1 MRTTSTTTLT
11 FTPLDAPFGAEVRGL
26 TWDEP
31 SSETVGTITRWL
43 RSKLL
48 LVFRGQDSPT
58 REQLDGFFSH
68 FGRLQLH
75 TYDGAFHYGT
85 FTDAATEFVQRRDDT
100 NYVVNVEQGAEELPW
115 HNDQSHRPQLKV
127 LSVLEALEVED
138 DATPTEFRDMYV
150 AYEMLPV
157 DLRARLAH
165 KQGVF
170 FNPRQ
175 PPPSEQPRL
184 ADAMHLV
191 FTPHPHSGRVA
202 LYVNGYTQRIAGFD
216 LVESIRLLT
225 LLERHAA
232 QHAPRYV
239 HAWRTGDLVVWDN
252 VGLQHRRPR
261 VAAGERRTLRQY
273 EGVAE

>member
-1 MRTTSTTTLT
+1 MTTTDTTTLT
-11 FTPLDAPFGAEVRGL
+11 FTALDAPFGAEVRGL
-26 TWDEP
+26 TWDDP
-31 SSETVGTITRWL
+31 SPDTVAAITRWL

-48 LVFRGQDSPT
+48 LVLRGQESPT
-58 REQLDGFFSH
+58 REQLDGFFRH
-68 FGRLQLH
+68 FGRLQLD

-85 FTDAATEFVQRRDDT
+85 FSDASTEFVQRRENT
-100 NYVVNVEQGAEELPW
+100 NYVVNVEYGAEELPW

-127 LSVLEALEVED
+127 ISVLEALEVEES
-138 DATPTEFRDMYV
+138 ATPTEFRDMYV
-150 AYEMLPV
+150 AYELLPIE
-157 DLRARLAH
+157 LRARLAT

-202 LYVNGYTQRIAGFD
+202 LYVNGYTQRIAGLD
-216 LVESIRLLT
+216 LDDSDRLLAE
-225 LLERHAA
+225 LRDHAE

-239 HAWRTGDLVVWDN
+239 HQWRNGDLVMWDN
-252 VGLQHRRPR
+252 VGLQHRRPH
-261 VAAGERRTLRQY
+261 VAVGERRTLRQY